1 MFVVVDT
8 QKGLWAD
15 VLDTEDDVIERV
27 TLSELREYKKSG
39 IVIKGY
45 NSSRTIF
52 ASSPNFREVS
62 CDSKSECGLVIM
74 EVASDSNGKRY
85 SGMFFYKDE
94 KYVRNFVKKRI
105 FEVRGILPR
114 NFSTVDIGRVS
125 EDFYFEGTRAVNV
138 DITSSNLFK
147 FNAMSIPVYW
157 YRWFRVV
164 DPEKRKVANLDFS
177 TDFRNARLVD
187 EFGMLTLWDIVKPV
201 YKDGYLNIL

>member
-27 TLSELREYKKSG
+27 TLPELRAYKKNG
-39 IVIKGY
+39 VVIKGY

-52 ASSPNFREVS
+52 AASPDFHEVS
-62 CDSKSECGLVIM
+62 CDDKSEYGLVIM
-74 EVASDSNGKRY
+74 EVASDFNGKRY

-94 KYVRNFVKKRI
+94 KYVRDFVEKRI
-105 FEVRGILPR
+105 LEVRGILPR

-138 DITSSNLFK
+138 DITSSNLSQ
-147 FNAMSIPVYW
+147 FNATDIPIYW

-177 TDFRNARLVD
+177 TDFRNAKLID
-187 EFGMLTLWDIVKPV
+187 EFGMFTLWDIVKPV

>member
-27 TLSELREYKKSG
+27 TLPELRAYKKNG
-39 IVIKGY
+39 VVIKGY

-52 ASSPNFREVS
+52 AASPDFHEVS
-62 CDSKSECGLVIM
+62 CDDKSECGLVIM
-74 EVASDSNGKRY
+74 EVASDSSGKRY
-85 SGMFFYKDE
+85 SGMLFYKDE
-94 KYVRNFVKKRI
+94 KYVREFVKKRI
-105 FEVRGILPR
+105 LEVRGILQR

-125 EDFYFEGTRAVNV
+125 EEFYFEGTRALNV
-138 DITSSNLFK
+138 DITSSNLSQ
-147 FNAMSIPVYW
+147 FNAIGVPIYW

-177 TDFRNARLVD
+177 TDFRNAKLID
-187 EFGMLTLWDIVKPV
+187 EFGMFTLWDIVKPV
-201 YKDGYLNIL
+201 YKEGYLNIL

>member
-1 MFVVVDT
+1 MFVIVDT

-27 TLSELREYKKSG
+27 SMPELRAYRKNG
-39 IVIKGY
+39 VVIKGY
-45 NSSRTIF
+45 NSTRTII
-52 ASSPNFREVS
+52 ASSPDFREVS
-62 CDSKSECGLVIM
+62 CDDKSECGLVIM
-74 EVASDSNGKRY
+74 EVASDSTGRRY

-94 KYVRNFVKKRI
+94 KYVRDFVEKRI

-114 NFSTVDIGRVS
+114 NFSTVDIDRVS
-125 EDFYFEGTRAVNV
+125 EDFYFDGTRAVNI
-138 DITSSNLFK
+138 DITDSNLSEL
-147 FNAMSIPVYW
+147 MSMSVPVYW

-177 TDFRNARLVD
+177 TDFRNAKLVD
-187 EFGMLTLWDIVKPV
+187 EFGRLTLWDIVKPV